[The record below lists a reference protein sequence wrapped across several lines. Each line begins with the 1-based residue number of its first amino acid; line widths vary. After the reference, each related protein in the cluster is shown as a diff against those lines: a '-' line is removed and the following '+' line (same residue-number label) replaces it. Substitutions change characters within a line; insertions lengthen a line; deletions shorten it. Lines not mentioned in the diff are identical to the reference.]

1 MKRTPFQEGLMAFM
15 KRKDYTQQELADNI
29 GVTRTSVNYWVNGRH
44 EPMLRDINK
53 LIEAGMSIEEI
64 FGK

>member
-1 MKRTPFQEGLMAFM
+1 MAFM
-15 KRKDYTQQELADNI
+15 KRNDYTQQELADII

-53 LIEAGMSIEEI
+53 LIKAGMSLDEI
-64 FGK
+64 LGK

>member
-1 MKRTPFQEGLMAFM
+1 MKRTAFQEGLMAFM
-15 KRKDYTQQELADNI
+15 KRKGCTQQELGNI
-29 GVTRTSVNYWVNGRH
+29 IGITRTTINYWVNGRH

-53 LIEAGMSIEEI
+53 LKEAGMTLEEI

>member
-1 MKRTPFQEGLMAFM
+1 MAFM